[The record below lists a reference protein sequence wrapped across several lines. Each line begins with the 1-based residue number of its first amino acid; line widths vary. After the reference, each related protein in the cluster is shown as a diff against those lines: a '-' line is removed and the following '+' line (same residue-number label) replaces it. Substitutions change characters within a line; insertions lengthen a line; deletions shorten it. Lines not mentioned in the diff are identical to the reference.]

1 MQIDDCILILSN
13 SISEFGEELG
23 NIEGIIINLTSKAV
37 QVEWSS
43 ENGLDDSE
51 NYYRTWLPKSII
63 RIVKVSPF
71 EYDNKQVNYYAI
83 MLPSTFRLTVTSRLR

>member
-13 SISEFGEELG
+13 SATEFGEELG

-37 QVEWSS
+37 QVEWFS